1 MWCFHHAALL
11 RDTVW
16 CKISFIFG
24 DRPIL
29 PNLKVMHLESV
40 DLSDPID
47 MGILC
52 LFNPS
57 VQELSI
63 EFFRATGD
71 TGNPTRLRTA
81 FEPCLSTPNLERLS
95 LMLPYP
101 LLDLESVPQSHP
113 RLRHLRVDAPINAR
127 CLTSLASLP
136 NLEYLSVRLLESVT
150 TPVRF
155 TRIRSVAISCKR
167 GLESIGS
174 LIAFMHAPCVRK
186 LSLASSNR
194 HSCDLRTE
202 LSHCLQPLPTQFPS
216 LTAFDWTFSQ
226 FREFKYG
233 YPGPRNPG
241 GTLAE
246 LLEPLLSLRTL
257 RDVSLDLHGPIVPYS
272 SADFRRMA
280 EAWPDLETLALGLE
294 RPPETYV
301 VPHPLEW
308 RASYAS
314 RDVESTSGGHIRR
327 GEAPGRPA
335 QYADYDVFVSFAR
348 HCPRLHTLGI
358 PSVRIDSVT
367 DIIPGLLEGCPTGH
381 GLHHLYVVDVDCPE
395 APDQGRDA
403 KSGRVAVFAE
413 MMKQIFPL
421 AAVHWSSLST
431 SFM

>member
-1 MWCFHHAALL
+1 
-11 RDTVW
+11 
-16 CKISFIFG
+16 
-24 DRPIL
+24 
-29 PNLKVMHLESV
+29 MHFESV

-71 TGNPTRLRTA
+71 TGNSTRLRAA
-81 FEPCLSTPNLERLS
+81 FEPCFSTPNLERLS

-101 LLDLESVPQSHP
+101 LLDLESVSQSHP

-150 TPVRF
+150 TPARF
-155 TRIRSVAISCKR
+155 KRLRRLAISSCKR

-174 LIAFMHAPCVRK
+174 LIAFMDAPCLRK

-194 HSCDLRTE
+194 HSCNLRTE
-202 LSHCLQPLPTQFPS
+202 LSHCLQSLPTQFSS

>member
-1 MWCFHHAALL
+1 
-11 RDTVW
+11 
-16 CKISFIFG
+16 
-24 DRPIL
+24 
-29 PNLKVMHLESV
+29 MHLESV

-71 TGNPTRLRTA
+71 TGNSTRLRAA
-81 FEPCLSTPNLERLS
+81 FEPCFSTPNLERLS

-101 LLDLESVPQSHP
+101 LLDLESVSQSHP

-150 TPVRF
+150 TPARF
-155 TRIRSVAISCKR
+155 KRLRRLAISSCKR

-174 LIAFMHAPCVRK
+174 LIAFMDAPCLRK

-194 HSCDLRTE
+194 HSCNLRTE
-202 LSHCLQPLPTQFPS
+202 LSHCLQSLPPQFSS

-272 SADFRRMA
+272 SADFCRMA

-294 RPPETYV
+294 RPPETYA

-308 RASYAS
+308 RASYGS
-314 RDVESTSGGHIRR
+314 RDVESTSRGHMCS
-327 GEAPGRPA
+327 GRPGYPV
-335 QYADYDVFVSFAR
+335 QHADYDAFVSFAR

-367 DIIPGLLEGCPTGH
+367 DIIIPSLPEGCPAGH
-381 GLHHLYVVDVDCPE
+381 GLRHLYVVDVDCPE
-395 APDQGRDA
+395 APDQGRDT
-403 KSGRVAVFAE
+403 KSGREAVFAE
-413 MMKQIFPL
+413 MMKHVFPL